1 MKASIHFCAFANA
14 YDNRGVITM
23 IGVDGKGSILLL
35 SATNGRPDEATVR
48 RTVRPYVKAARLLGI
63 TVTGATGGL

>member
-14 YDNRGVITM
+14 SDNRGVITM
-23 IGVDGKGSILLL
+23 WGVDGQNSVLLF
-35 SATNGRPDEATVR
+35 SSTEGRPDEATIR

-63 TVTGATGGL
+63 AVTGSTGGL